1 MPLKL
6 NGFYW
11 DEERKRYF
19 PNSSKPRTD
28 TRPKEPINDSTVAAG
43 SQTFTPRY
51 RKQASQWDLTNAL
64 RRSSSYA
71 ENGRVQQSVFGWL
84 PSHNDSYA
92 AASELLSSNIASS
105 SRVMSSRPPVVGKIT
120 AFCSTDLN
128 GQPRRFLGDD
138 RGFLYSCDL
147 HDLEWAPQFN
157 LHPSSQISS
166 ICSSGDFCIATCF
179 GASSKIAVQ
188 NLRMPMYVACATS
201 NNSKILNGTDY
212 VEPRR
217 TTLLTLNRVHDI
229 WTSHLRDRT
238 LVLGANKQAVLLRDV
253 EASSPVE
260 PLHTNSDVFA
270 IEQKDNLIYTGTRGG
285 SILIFD
291 KRTTTRK
298 SHGQKIFEGRV
309 RSSVVHL
316 SCFHD
321 TKMLVSHM
329 DGTLCALDLRY
340 PTAREPIMEFRGHVN
355 KLSRTLG
362 TAIDPC
368 EDFLYAAGD
377 DGRVRGWS
385 LRTGGDAFWNVPGPG
400 SAEPVVAMQVT
411 GGETGW
417 DLFVGCWREG
427 SGEVLFGADAV
438 IGPGSQDLI
447 LA

>member
-1 MPLKL
+1 MPLDL

-11 DEERKRYF
+11 DEERKR
-19 PNSSKPRTD
+19 
-28 TRPKEPINDSTVAAG
+28 DSTTTAA
-43 SQTFTPRY
+43 SRTFTSRN
-51 RKQASQWDLTNAL
+51 RRWASQWDLTNAL
-64 RRSSSYA
+64 RRSSSHA
-71 ENGRVQQSVFGWL
+71 DNSRVQ
-84 PSHNDSYA
+84 H
-92 AASELLSSNIASS
+92 ELLSSNIASS
-105 SRVMSSRPPVVGKIT
+105 SRIMSSRPPVVGKIT

-179 GASSKIAVQ
+179 GTSSKIAVQ
-188 NLRMPMYVACATS
+188 NLRMPM
-201 NNSKILNGTDY
+201 
-212 VEPRR
+212 R

-285 SILIFD
+285 SILVFD
-291 KRTTTRK
+291 KRTNTRK
-298 SHGQKIFEGRV
+298 SHGQRIFEGRV

-316 SCFHD
+316 SCFHH

-329 DGTLCALDLRY
+329 DGMLCALDLRY

-355 KLSRTLG
+355 RLSRTLG

-377 DGRVRGWS
+377 DARIRGWS
-385 LRTGGDAFWNVPGPG
+385 LRTGGDAFWDMPGPG

-411 GGETGW
+411 EEKRDGTCLWAAGG
-417 DLFVGCWREG
+417 R
-427 SGEVLFGADAV
+427 VLGRYYL
-438 IGPGSQDLI
+438 GQMR
-447 LA
+447 

>member
-1 MPLKL
+1 MPLEL

-19 PNSSKPRTD
+19 PNSSKPRTV
-28 TRPKEPINDSTVAAG
+28 TRPKEPISDSTTTAA
-43 SQTFTPRY
+43 SQTFASRN
-51 RKQASQWDLTNAL
+51 RRRASQWDLTNDL
-64 RRSSSYA
+64 RRSSSHA
-71 ENGRVQQSVFGWL
+71 ENSRVQ
-84 PSHNDSYA
+84 H
-92 AASELLSSNIASS
+92 ELLSSNIASS
-105 SRVMSSRPPVVGKIT
+105 SRVMTSRPPVVGKVT

-179 GASSKIAVQ
+179 GGSSKIAVQ
-188 NLRMPMYVACATS
+188 NLRMPM
-201 NNSKILNGTDY
+201 
-212 VEPRR
+212 R

-285 SILIFD
+285 SILVFD
-291 KRTTTRK
+291 KRTTARK
-298 SHGQKIFEGRV
+298 PHGQRIFEGRV

-316 SCFHD
+316 RCFHD
-321 TKMLVSHM
+321 TKILVSHM

-355 KLSRTLG
+355 RLSRTLG
-362 TAIDPC
+362 CAIDPC

-377 DGRVRGWS
+377 DARIRGWS
-385 LRTGGDAFWNVPGPG
+385 LRMGGEAFWDIPGPG

-411 GGETGW
+411 EEKRDGTCLWAAGG
-417 DLFVGCWREG
+417 R
-427 SGEVLFGADAV
+427 VLGRYYL
-438 IGPGSQDLI
+438 GQTR
-447 LA
+447 

>member
-1 MPLKL
+1 MPLEL

-19 PNSSKPRTD
+19 PNSSKSRTD
-28 TRPKEPINDSTVAAG
+28 TRPKEPISASTTTAA
-43 SQTFTPRY
+43 SQTFTSRN
-51 RKQASQWDLTNAL
+51 RRQASQWDLTNAL
-64 RRSSSYA
+64 RRSSSHA
-71 ENGRVQQSVFGWL
+71 EISRVQ
-84 PSHNDSYA
+84 H
-92 AASELLSSNIASS
+92 ELLSSNIASS
-105 SRVMSSRPPVVGKIT
+105 SRIMSSRPPVVGKIT

-128 GQPRRFLGDD
+128 DQPRRFLGDD

-147 HDLEWAPQFN
+147 HDLDWAPQFN

-188 NLRMPMYVACATS
+188 NLRMPM
-201 NNSKILNGTDY
+201 
-212 VEPRR
+212 R

-285 SILIFD
+285 SILVFD
-291 KRTTTRK
+291 KRTTDRK

-355 KLSRTLG
+355 RLSRTLG

-385 LRTGGDAFWNVPGPG
+385 LRTGGDAFWDIPGPG
-400 SAEPVVAMQVT
+400 SAEPMVAMQVT
-411 GGETGW
+411 EEERDGTCLWAAGG
-417 DLFVGCWREG
+417 R
-427 SGEVLFGADAV
+427 VLGRYYL
-438 IGPGSQDLI
+438 GQTR
-447 LA
+447 

>member
-1 MPLKL
+1 MPLEL

-28 TRPKEPINDSTVAAG
+28 TRPKVPISTSTTAAA
-43 SQTFTPRY
+43 SQTFTSRN
-51 RKQASQWDLTNAL
+51 RRQASQWDLTNVL
-64 RRSSSYA
+64 RRSSSHG
-71 ENGRVQQSVFGWL
+71 ENSRVQ
-84 PSHNDSYA
+84 H
-92 AASELLSSNIASS
+92 ELLSSNIASS
-105 SRVMSSRPPVVGKIT
+105 SRIMSSRPPVVGKIT

-166 ICSSGDFCIATCF
+166 ICSSSDFCIATCF

-188 NLRMPMYVACATS
+188 NLRMPM
-201 NNSKILNGTDY
+201 
-212 VEPRR
+212 R

-260 PLHTNSDVFA
+260 PLQTNSDVFA

-285 SILIFD
+285 SILVFD
-291 KRTTTRK
+291 KRTTDRK

-340 PTAREPIMEFRGHVN
+340 PIAREPIMEFRGHVN
-355 KLSRTLG
+355 RLSRTLG
-362 TAIDPC
+362 TAIDLG

-385 LRTGGDAFWNVPGPG
+385 LRTGGDAFWDIPGPG
-400 SAEPVVAMQVT
+400 SAEPIVAMQVT
-411 GGETGW
+411 EEKRDGTCLWAAGG
-417 DLFVGCWREG
+417 R
-427 SGEVLFGADAV
+427 VLGRYYL
-438 IGPGSQDLI
+438 GQTR
-447 LA
+447 

>member
-1 MPLKL
+1 MPLEL

-28 TRPKEPINDSTVAAG
+28 TRPKEPISASTTAAA
-43 SQTFTPRY
+43 SQTFTSRN
-51 RKQASQWDLTNAL
+51 RRQASQWNLTNAL
-64 RRSSSYA
+64 RRSSSHA
-71 ENGRVQQSVFGWL
+71 EINRVQQSVFGWI
-84 PSHNDSYA
+84 PSLNDSYA
-92 AASELLSSNIASS
+92 TASELLSSNIASS
-105 SRVMSSRPPVVGKIT
+105 SRTMSSRPPVVGKIT

-166 ICSSGDFCIATCF
+166 ICSSGDFCISRRPSATCF

-188 NLRMPMYVACATS
+188 NLRMPM
-201 NNSKILNGTDY
+201 
-212 VEPRR
+212 R

-285 SILIFD
+285 SILVFD
-291 KRTTTRK
+291 KRTTDRK
-298 SHGQKIFEGRV
+298 SHGQKIFDGRV

-340 PTAREPIMEFRGHVN
+340 PTARESIMEFRGHVN
-355 KLSRTLG
+355 RLSRTLG

-385 LRTGGDAFWNVPGPG
+385 LRTGGDAFWDIPGPG
-400 SAEPVVAMQVT
+400 SAEPIVAMQVT
-411 GGETGW
+411 EEKRDGACLWAAGG
-417 DLFVGCWREG
+417 R
-427 SGEVLFGADAV
+427 VLGRYYL
-438 IGPGSQDLI
+438 GQTR
-447 LA
+447 